1 MFGNRQPTTDLDEV
15 PEVEVAARR
24 GISIVWLIPLV
35 AGAIAIWLGYTTL
48 QQRGPT
54 ITITFAN
61 AEGLEA
67 GKTKV
72 KYKEVEV
79 GLVDTVTI
87 SEDLSRI
94 DVTVSMV
101 KGAEHYLNE
110 DTKFWIVRPR
120 IGAGGVS
127 GLGTLVS
134 GAYVAVDPGKGKPT
148 RSFTG
153 LEEPPPINSDV
164 AGRRFQLSATKLG
177 SVSRGSP
184 VYYRNIQVGQVLA
197 YKLADDNESL
207 TIDIFVAAPHDRLVR
222 ANSRF
227 WNASGFD
234 VSLGAEGVSVSV
246 ELLQALLAGG
256 ISFDTPAIGQ
266 PGEPAAA
273 GTVFPLFDSFASVTE
288 SRYTKKLLYEV
299 YFDGS
304 VRGLRPGAPVEFRG
318 MRIGSVTDVRL
329 EIDAKEETVRIPV
342 TFGIEPERITM
353 IDGSLGG
360 ERYAM
365 MSSLVARGL
374 RAQLKSGNL
383 LTGELLVDLDFHP
396 ESPPA
401 KLDEG
406 GTYPVIPS
414 VPTQLEVLT
423 SSVTGVLNKLAAL
436 PLPELVADLRT
447 TIQGVNT
454 LVASPDTKNTVT
466 ALRDSASHLQALLG
480 SLDQQVGPLLK
491 RADST
496 LTSTNALVGPDS
508 QLRYDVGDLL
518 KELTNAARAIRV
530 FADYLQRHP
539 EALLRGKGAAP

>member
-1 MFGNRQPTTDLDEV
+1 M
-15 PEVEVAARR
+15 
-24 GISIVWLIPLV
+24 
-35 AGAIAIWLGYTTL
+35 
-48 QQRGPT
+48 
-54 ITITFAN
+54 
-61 AEGLEA
+61 
-67 GKTKV
+67 
-72 KYKEVEV
+72 
-79 GLVDTVTI
+79 
-87 SEDLSRI
+87 
-94 DVTVSMV
+94 
-101 KGAEHYLNE
+101 
-110 DTKFWIVRPR
+110 
-120 IGAGGVS
+120 
-127 GLGTLVS
+127 
-134 GAYVAVDPGKGKPT
+134 
-148 RSFTG
+148 
-153 LEEPPPINSDV
+153 
-164 AGRRFQLSATKLG
+164 
-177 SVSRGSP
+177 
-184 VYYRNIQVGQVLA
+184 
-197 YKLADDNESL
+197 
-207 TIDIFVAAPHDRLVR
+207 
-222 ANSRF
+222 
-227 WNASGFD
+227 
-234 VSLGAEGVSVSV
+234 
-246 ELLQALLAGG
+246 
-256 ISFDTPAIGQ
+256 
-266 PGEPAAA
+266 
-273 GTVFPLFDSFASVTE
+273 TE

-353 IDGSLGG
+353 IDGSLSG

-447 TIQGVNT
+447 TMQGINS
-454 LVASPDTKNTVT
+454 LVASPDTKDTVT

-496 LTSTNALVGPDS
+496 LTSANALVGQDS